1 VASVLRANHLTRT
14 VGRVRE
20 GSQSY
25 LVQVDGRLR
34 SVHDFKNLPIGDS
47 GFRLGDVADVSLA
60 YPERDEFNFLNG
72 AESLGVRIY
81 KASTA
86 NLLEMIDLVRAEL
99 DDIRAM
105 PEAAGLQ
112 INIYGDDSKDVRE
125 GLASLRNTGLLGGAL
140 AIFFMFLFLRRFR
153 TTLLVAI
160 AIPVSLVVTFAIMYL
175 SRQAGWTNLT
185 LNIMTLMGLM
195 LAVGMLVDN
204 SIVVIESVFRHHHDL
219 GEDARTATLKGASE
233 VVRPI
238 FASTVTTMCVFLPMV
253 FMSSGARFA
262 IFINNIGIMV
272 VVVMAASFLVAI
284 TVIPMVSARLLGGEA
299 TRSFPLFDRLT
310 NAYDRSLRFM
320 LRHRLAFATL
330 IVIVLWWS
338 WSSYQNIERSMSMK
352 SYERQ
357 MFIQVDMPKTYSVDQ
372 KHALFE
378 EIYGVLDDLR
388 DELEIADLSYEYR
401 RSAGRSRGWGGSN
414 RFDIYL
420 TDETRGAKDTG
431 EIRDRIEQL
440 LPTRPGVSF
449 TVSRSMRGHHSKTG
463 AGFELRLVGDR
474 AEMLEEI
481 SGRVQAA
488 LASSPGL
495 TNVDSSLESG
505 DEEIWVRPDRDRTL
519 QAGLSSQAVGMS
531 VSSALSSR
539 PATYFEVGDRE
550 LDVVVQHRE
559 SDRQTLDQLKALPLA
574 FGKELLPIGA
584 VADFQSAPGA
594 RSIEREDRRSVLTI
608 TADTATDTPSYMA
621 ERMAWQTVNNI
632 DMPAGYEIM
641 ESKDWFSSSE
651 DAAAAAF
658 MLLFAVV
665 LVYMVMAALFES
677 FAQPFTIMFAVPF
690 AFIGVGIVM
699 RLAGQPRSS
708 TADLGLIILA
718 GIVVNNAIVLVDH
731 INRLRGTGLVRDE
744 AIVLGG
750 RHRLRPI
757 LMTAM
762 TTILGLSPMVAPF
775 FLPQIFGSVDGRA
788 AFWAP
793 VGLVILGGLATSTL
807 LTVMV
812 IPVLYSLVDDLT
824 RCARRVVVE
833 VVG

>member
-1 VASVLRANHLTRT
+1 MAMGVAGVIVLGWLSLTRLPLEFFPSFTWEKISVDAAYPSSSPAETERLIVRPLEGSLGTISGIDSISAFATAQSGYVSVGFAPGTDMNIAAMEVRDRVDRVRSQLPPDLERVRIRSFESSSRPVFRFELSAPWDRDRLYRFVEDVVVRRLMRLDGVADVGVRGDQSRQLQINLVASRLAAHDIDVRDVASVLRANHLTRT

-357 MFIQVDMPKTYSVDQ
+357 MYIQVDMPKAYSVDQ

-495 TNVDSSLESG
+495 TNVGSSLESG
-505 DEEIWVRPDRDRTL
+505 DEEIWVRPDCDRTL

-539 PATYFEVGDRE
+539 PVTYF
-550 LDVVVQHRE
+550 
-559 SDRQTLDQLKALPLA
+559 
-574 FGKELLPIGA
+574 
-584 VADFQSAPGA
+584 
-594 RSIEREDRRSVLTI
+594 
-608 TADTATDTPSYMA
+608 
-621 ERMAWQTVNNI
+621 
-632 DMPAGYEIM
+632 
-641 ESKDWFSSSE
+641 
-651 DAAAAAF
+651 
-658 MLLFAVV
+658 
-665 LVYMVMAALFES
+665 
-677 FAQPFTIMFAVPF
+677 
-690 AFIGVGIVM
+690 
-699 RLAGQPRSS
+699 
-708 TADLGLIILA
+708 
-718 GIVVNNAIVLVDH
+718 
-731 INRLRGTGLVRDE
+731 
-744 AIVLGG
+744 
-750 RHRLRPI
+750 
-757 LMTAM
+757 
-762 TTILGLSPMVAPF
+762 
-775 FLPQIFGSVDGRA
+775 
-788 AFWAP
+788 
-793 VGLVILGGLATSTL
+793 
-807 LTVMV
+807 
-812 IPVLYSLVDDLT
+812 
-824 RCARRVVVE
+824 
-833 VVG
+833 